1 MQMPPK
7 GLVVDTI
14 LNKWMYPVF
23 IQEPAVVRR
32 RLLAPYSDD
41 WEKVCVGVTGQVVT
55 ITEYL
60 YAEKFKDIL
69 GMVEE
74 LLRKKDLPMYRR
86 DPERLKVYVE
96 AATKKII
103 ERALRD

>member
-7 GLVVDTI
+7 GVVVDTI
-14 LNKWMYPVF
+14 LNKWGYPVF
-23 IQEPAVVRR
+23 IQEPEVVKR

-41 WEKVCVGVTGQVVT
+41 WAKVCVGSTAQVVT

-69 GMVEE
+69 AMVEE

-86 DPERLKVYVE
+86 DPERLKLYVE